1 MKSIVEIGKRQ
12 GKRQGGI
19 GTEMSNRNIDNERKK
34 PHRGRRKKKRGMLIS
49 NIILVIALIVF
60 CVSGFQLLKIGKGY
74 LDGRSEYDKV
84 RKLAVTEDKDK
95 SENKDGS
102 KDKGDGFS
110 VDFQKLLK
118 INPDTIA
125 WIRFPQEPSQ
135 INYPVVQGKDNSWY
149 LKKTFSANENT
160 LGAIF
165 LNVDNKKDFSDK
177 NSVIYGH
184 RMRDG
189 SMFRHL
195 QDYDTKEFWKSNPY
209 FYIYT
214 VDGRILK
221 YHIYSAG
228 QVVDTSET
236 YQTTFGTDA
245 EYQSFLDM
253 TKSSSLYDT
262 GVEVTTDDTIVT
274 LSTCTSASDNH
285 RFVVRGVKEEETK
298 Q

>member
-1 MKSIVEIGKRQ
+1 
-12 GKRQGGI
+12 
-19 GTEMSNRNIDNERKK
+19 MSNRNIDNERKK
-34 PHRGRRKKKRGMLIS
+34 PHRGRRKKKKGMLIS
-49 NIILVIALIVF
+49 NIILVIALVVF
-60 CVSGFQLLKIGKGY
+60 CVSGFQLLNIGKGY

-102 KDKGDGFS
+102 KDKGDAFS
-110 VDFQKLLK
+110 VDFQKLLE
-118 INPDTIA
+118 INQDTIA
-125 WIRFPQEPSQ
+125 WIRFPKEPSQ
-135 INYPVVQGKDNSWY
+135 INYPVVQGTDNSWY

-195 QDYDTKEFWKSNPY
+195 QDYDTKEFWQNNPY

-228 QVVDTSET
+228 QVVDTSES
-236 YQTTFGTDA
+236 YQTTFETDE

>member
-1 MKSIVEIGKRQ
+1 
-12 GKRQGGI
+12 
-19 GTEMSNRNIDNERKK
+19 MSNKKADNERKK
-34 PHRGRRKKKRGMLIS
+34 HHRGRRKKKKGMLLS

-60 CVSGFQLLKIGKGY
+60 CISGFQLLKIGKGY

-95 SENKDGS
+95 SKNNDDNSDAEDT
-102 KDKGDGFS
+102 FS
-110 VDFQKLLK
+110 VDFQKLLE

-125 WIRFPQEPSQ
+125 WIRFPKKPSQ
-135 INYPVVQGKDNSWY
+135 INYPVVQGTDNSKY

-165 LNVDNKKDFSDK
+165 LNVDNQKDFSDK

-184 RMRDG
+184 RMKDG

-195 QDYDTKEFWKSNPY
+195 QDYDTREFWKSNPY

-228 QVVDTSET
+228 QVVDTSES
-236 YQTTFGTDA
+236 YRTTFETEE

-253 TKSSSLYDT
+253 TKSSSLYNT

>member
-1 MKSIVEIGKRQ
+1 
-12 GKRQGGI
+12 
-19 GTEMSNRNIDNERKK
+19 MSNRNIDNERKK

-95 SENKDGS
+95 SENKDES

-165 LNVDNKKDFSDK
+165 LNVNNKKEFSDK

-236 YQTTFGTDA
+236 YQTTFGTDE

>member
-1 MKSIVEIGKRQ
+1 MKAL
-12 GKRQGGI
+12 
-19 GTEMSNRNIDNERKK
+19 MNRKNADNERKK
-34 PHRGRRKKKRGMLIS
+34 HHRGRRKKKKGTLIS
-49 NIILVIALIVF
+49 NMILVIALIVF
-60 CVSGFQLLKIGKGY
+60 CVSAFQLLKIGKGY

-84 RKLAVTEDKDK
+84 RKLAVTDDTDK
-95 SENKDGS
+95 SKNKD
-102 KDKGDGFS
+102 DKENSGDEADNFS
-110 VDFQKLLK
+110 VDFQKLLE

-125 WIRFPQEPSQ
+125 WIRFPKEPSQ
-135 INYPVVQGKDNSWY
+135 INYPVVQGTDNSRY

-165 LNVDNKKDFSDK
+165 LNVDNQKDFSDK

-195 QDYDTKEFWKSNPY
+195 QDYDSKEFWQNNPY

-228 QVVDTSET
+228 QVVDTSES
-236 YQTTFGTDA
+236 YQTTFETNE

-262 GVEVTTDDTIVT
+262 GVEVTTEDTIVT

>member
-84 RKLAVTEDKDK
+84 RKLAVTEDKEK

-102 KDKGDGFS
+102 EDKGDGFS

-125 WIRFPQEPSQ
+125 WIRFPKEPSQ

-236 YQTTFGTDA
+236 YQTTFGTDE

>member
-1 MKSIVEIGKRQ
+1 MKAL
-12 GKRQGGI
+12 
-19 GTEMSNRNIDNERKK
+19 MNRKNADNERKK
-34 PHRGRRKKKRGMLIS
+34 HHRGRRRKKKGTLIS
-49 NIILVIALIVF
+49 NMILVIALIVF
-60 CVSGFQLLKIGKGY
+60 CVSAFQLLKIGKGY

-84 RKLAVTEDKDK
+84 RKLAVTDDTDK
-95 SENKDGS
+95 SKNKD
-102 KDKGDGFS
+102 DKENSGDEADNFS
-110 VDFQKLLK
+110 VDFQKLLE

-125 WIRFPQEPSQ
+125 WIRFPKEPSQ
-135 INYPVVQGKDNSWY
+135 INYPVVQGTDNSRY

-165 LNVDNKKDFSDK
+165 LNVDNQKDFSDK

-195 QDYDTKEFWKSNPY
+195 QDYDTKEFWQNNPY

-228 QVVDTSET
+228 QVVDTSES
-236 YQTTFGTDA
+236 YQTTFETDE

-262 GVEVTTDDTIVT
+262 GVEVTTEDTIVT